1 MLQRCNRFLEK
12 WMFLVTPCC
21 LAAGVL
27 FPSVAGLGVP
37 YVPLVFAFM
46 TFIGGLKSS
55 FRDIAAV
62 FRSPLPLLACLVTLH
77 LVLPAAACGLGRLL
91 FPDNPNVVT
100 GMVLEFSVPAAVV
113 GLMWVSIYR
122 GNSPLSLALVIL
134 DTLLAPFL
142 IPLTLRLL
150 VGSQVAIDTSRMMEE
165 LIFMIALPA
174 LLAMVLN
181 QLSRDR
187 VKETWPARLAPYS
200 KFCLIFVVTANS
212 SEAAPYIRHL
222 NAQRLLAAGCI
233 LLLATCGYVIGWLLA
248 LLFRQ
253 PHDITVSMIY
263 GAGMRN
269 ISAGAVIASTY
280 FPAEVVF
287 PVMIGTLF
295 QQILA
300 ALFGMLSARSRRL

>member
-1 MLQRCNRFLEK
+1 MLQRLNRFLEK

-212 SEAAPYIRHL
+212 SEVAPYIRHL

-300 ALFGMLSARSRRL
+300 ALFGMLSARSWHR

>member
-212 SEAAPYIRHL
+212 SEVAPYIRHL
-222 NAQRLLAAGCI
+222 NARRLLAAGCI

-300 ALFGMLSARSRRL
+300 ALFGMLSARSWHR

>member
-21 LAAGVL
+21 LAVGVL

-212 SEAAPYIRHL
+212 SEVAPYIRHL

-300 ALFGMLSARSRRL
+300 ALFGMLSARSWHR

>member
-1 MLQRCNRFLEK
+1 
-12 WMFLVTPCC
+12 
-21 LAAGVL
+21 
-27 FPSVAGLGVP
+27 
-37 YVPLVFAFM
+37 
-46 TFIGGLKSS
+46 
-55 FRDIAAV
+55 
-62 FRSPLPLLACLVTLH
+62 
-77 LVLPAAACGLGRLL
+77 
-91 FPDNPNVVT
+91 
-100 GMVLEFSVPAAVV
+100 MVLEFSVPAAVV

-212 SEAAPYIRHL
+212 SEVAPYIRHL

-263 GAGMRN
+263 GAGYAQHQRRGRHRLHLLSGGGGVPRHDRHAVPADSGRPLRHAVRPQLAQ
-269 ISAGAVIASTY
+269 IKRTSGSAGGPFGLCGYQASSRKS
-280 FPAEVVF
+280 P
-287 PVMIGTLF
+287 
-295 QQILA
+295 
-300 ALFGMLSARSRRL
+300 ARSMVGAQGVQMGALHAVGGVHAGADEGCPAVHAGPPGGAHVGAVVGGRCPPRSPRRGPWQGSPGG

>member
-212 SEAAPYIRHL
+212 SEVAPYIRHL
-222 NAQRLLAAGCI
+222 NARRLLAAGCI
-233 LLLATCGYVIGWLLA
+233 LLLAACGYVIGWLLA

-300 ALFGMLSARSRRL
+300 ALFGMLSARSWHR

>member
-212 SEAAPYIRHL
+212 SEVAPYIRHL
-222 NAQRLLAAGCI
+222 NTQRLLAAGCI

>member
-212 SEAAPYIRHL
+212 SEVAPYIRHL
-222 NAQRLLAAGCI
+222 NARRLLAAGCI

-269 ISAGAVIASTY
+269 ISAGAVISSTY

>member
-212 SEAAPYIRHL
+212 SEVAPYIRHL
-222 NAQRLLAAGCI
+222 NTQRLLAAGCI

-300 ALFGMLSARSRRL
+300 ALFGMLSARSWHR

>member
-300 ALFGMLSARSRRL
+300 ALFGMLSARSWHR

>member
-1 MLQRCNRFLEK
+1 MLQRLNRFLEK

-62 FRSPLPLLACLVTLH
+62 FRSPLPLLACLATLH

-165 LIFMIALPA
+165 LIFMITLPA

-212 SEAAPYIRHL
+212 SEVAPYIRHL

-300 ALFGMLSARSRRL
+300 ALFGMLSARSWHR

>member
-62 FRSPLPLLACLVTLH
+62 FRSPLPLLACLVMLH

-212 SEAAPYIRHL
+212 SEVAPYIRHL
-222 NAQRLLAAGCI
+222 NTQRLLAAGCI

-300 ALFGMLSARSRRL
+300 ALFGMLSARSWHR

>member
-212 SEAAPYIRHL
+212 SEVAPYIRHL
-222 NAQRLLAAGCI
+222 NAQRLLSAGCI

-300 ALFGMLSARSRRL
+300 ALFGMLSARSWHR

>member
-212 SEAAPYIRHL
+212 SEVAPYIRHL

-300 ALFGMLSARSRRL
+300 ALFGMLSARSWHR

>member
-165 LIFMIALPA
+165 LIFMIAQPA

-300 ALFGMLSARSRRL
+300 ALFGMLSARSWHR

>member
-55 FRDIAAV
+55 FRDVAAV

-222 NAQRLLAAGCI
+222 NARRLLAAGCI

>member
-150 VGSQVAIDTSRMMEE
+150 VGSQAAIDTSRMMEE

-222 NAQRLLAAGCI
+222 NTQRLLAGGCI

>member
-212 SEAAPYIRHL
+212 SEVAPYIRHL
-222 NAQRLLAAGCI
+222 NARRLLAAGCI
-233 LLLATCGYVIGWLLA
+233 LLLAACGYVIGWLLA

>member
-187 VKETWPARLAPYS
+187 VKEPWPARLAPYS

-300 ALFGMLSARSRRL
+300 ALFGMLSARSWHR

>member
-1 MLQRCNRFLEK
+1 M
-12 WMFLVTPCC
+12 
-21 LAAGVL
+21 
-27 FPSVAGLGVP
+27 P

-55 FRDIAAV
+55 FRDIARGVPQPPA
-62 FRSPLPLLACLVTLH
+62 PAGLPCDAPPGTA
-77 LVLPAAACGLGRLL
+77 PAAACGLGRLL

-200 KFCLIFVVTANS
+200 S
-212 SEAAPYIRHL
+212 SA
-222 NAQRLLAAGCI
+222 
-233 LLLATCGYVIGWLLA
+233 
-248 LLFRQ
+248 
-253 PHDITVSMIY
+253 
-263 GAGMRN
+263 
-269 ISAGAVIASTY
+269 
-280 FPAEVVF
+280 
-287 PVMIGTLF
+287 
-295 QQILA
+295 
-300 ALFGMLSARSRRL
+300 

>member
-165 LIFMIALPA
+165 LIFMIAQPA

>member
-55 FRDIAAV
+55 FRDVAAV

-212 SEAAPYIRHL
+212 SEVAPYIRHL
-222 NAQRLLAAGCI
+222 NTQRLLAAGCI

-300 ALFGMLSARSRRL
+300 ALFGMLSARSWHR

>member
-165 LIFMIALPA
+165 LIFMIAQPA

-300 ALFGMLSARSRRL
+300 ALFGMLSARSRRR

>member
-1 MLQRCNRFLEK
+1 MG
-12 WMFLVTPCC
+12 P
-21 LAAGVL
+21 
-27 FPSVAGLGVP
+27 
-37 YVPLVFAFM
+37 
-46 TFIGGLKSS
+46 
-55 FRDIAAV
+55 
-62 FRSPLPLLACLVTLH
+62 
-77 LVLPAAACGLGRLL
+77 
-91 FPDNPNVVT
+91 
-100 GMVLEFSVPAAVV
+100 
-113 GLMWVSIYR
+113 
-122 GNSPLSLALVIL
+122 
-134 DTLLAPFL
+134 L

-212 SEAAPYIRHL
+212 SEVAPYIRHL

-300 ALFGMLSARSRRL
+300 ALFGMLSARSWHR

>member
-55 FRDIAAV
+55 FRDVAAV

-212 SEAAPYIRHL
+212 SEVAPYIRHL

-300 ALFGMLSARSRRL
+300 ALFDMLSARSWHR